1 MMKKLIVLMG
11 LMMLSL
17 TAFSQTG
24 TNNQVKCF
32 PVPVVKQI
40 MKDLLIGDQ
49 AKAQLKLS
57 DSLLVLT
64 EQKVQIQDSIIGNMK
79 LKEDNYL
86 KEIDI
91 QNQKYVISENYSKQ
105 LEKDLKKLKVKNK
118 FTSIL
123 SSSAILILG
132 TFLIIK

>member
-1 MMKKLIVLMG
+1 MG
-11 LMMLSL
+11 LMMLNL

-32 PVPVVKQI
+32 PIPVVKQI
-40 MKDLLIGDQ
+40 MKDLLIGDE

-64 EQKVQIQDSIIGNMK
+64 EQKVQIQDSVINSMK
-79 LKEDNYL
+79 AKEENYL
-86 KEIDI
+86 KENEI
-91 QNQKYVISENYSKQ
+91 QNQKYMILENYSKQ
-105 LEKDLKKLKVKNK
+105 LEKDLKKQKVKHK

-123 SSSAILILG
+123 SGSVIALLTALLIV
-132 TFLIIK
+132 K

>member
-1 MMKKLIVLMG
+1 MG
-11 LMMLSL
+11 LMMLNL

-24 TNNQVKCF
+24 TDNQVKCF

-40 MKDLLIGDQ
+40 MKDLLIGDE

-79 LKEDNYL
+79 HKEDNYL
-86 KEIDI
+86 KDIEI
-91 QNQKYVISENYSKQ
+91 QNQKYVILEDYSKK
-105 LEKDLKKLKVKNK
+105 LEKDLKKQKVKHK

-123 SSSAILILG
+123 SGSVIALLTALLIV
-132 TFLIIK
+132 K

>member
-1 MMKKLIVLMG
+1 MG

-40 MKDLLIGDQ
+40 MKDLLVGDQ

-64 EQKVQIQDSIIGNMK
+64 EQKIQIQDSIIGNMK

-91 QNQKYVISENYSKQ
+91 QNQKYLILENYSKQ

>member
-1 MMKKLIVLMG
+1 MG

-32 PVPVVKQI
+32 PAPVVKQI

-49 AKAQLKLS
+49 AKTQLKLS

-79 LKEDNYL
+79 RKEDNYL
-86 KEIDI
+86 KDIDI
-91 QNQKYVISENYSKQ
+91 QNQKYLILENYSKQ

>member
-1 MMKKLIVLMG
+1 MG
-11 LMMLSL
+11 LMMLNL

-40 MKDLLIGDQ
+40 MKDLLIGDE

-64 EQKVQIQDSIIGNMK
+64 EQKVQIQDSVINSMK
-79 LKEDNYL
+79 AKEENYL
-86 KEIDI
+86 KENEI
-91 QNQKYVISENYSKQ
+91 QNQKYMILENYSKQ
-105 LEKDLKKLKVKNK
+105 LEKDLKKQKVKHK

-123 SSSAILILG
+123 SGSVIALLTALLIV
-132 TFLIIK
+132 K

>member
-1 MMKKLIVLMG
+1 MS

-24 TNNQVKCF
+24 TNNQVKCI

-40 MKDLLIGDQ
+40 MKDLLIGDE

-79 LKEDNYL
+79 LKENNYL

-91 QNQKYVISENYSKQ
+91 QNQKYLILEKYSKQ

-123 SSSAILILG
+123 SSSTILILG

>member
-1 MMKKLIVLMG
+1 MS

-40 MKDLLIGDQ
+40 MKDLLSGDE
-49 AKAQLKLS
+49 AKIQLKLT

-64 EQKVQIQDSIIGNMK
+64 EKKVVIQDSIINDMK
-79 LKEDNYL
+79 VKEENHL
-86 KEIDI
+86 KEIEI
-91 QNQKYVISENYSKQ
+91 LKQKYTILEEYSKV
-105 LEKDLKKLKVKNK
+105 LEKDLKKQKVKNK

-123 SSSAILILG
+123 STGVITVLTTI
-132 TFLIIK
+132 LIIK

>member
-1 MMKKLIVLMG
+1 
-11 LMMLSL
+11 L

-40 MKDLLIGDQ
+40 MKDLLSGDE
-49 AKAQLKLS
+49 AKIQLKLT

-64 EQKVQIQDSIIGNMK
+64 EQKVDIQDSIINNMK
-79 LKEDNYL
+79 DKEENYL
-86 KEIDI
+86 KEIEI
-91 QNQKYVISENYSKQ
+91 LNQKYIISENYSKE
-105 LEKDLKKLKVKNK
+105 LEKNLKKQKVKTK

-123 SSSAILILG
+123 SAGVITVLTTILI
-132 TFLIIK
+132 IR

>member
-1 MMKKLIVLMG
+1 MG
-11 LMMLSL
+11 LMMFSL

-40 MKDLLIGDQ
+40 MKDLLVGDQ

-64 EQKVQIQDSIIGNMK
+64 EQKVQIQDSIIGDMK
-79 LKEDNYL
+79 LKEYNYL

-91 QNQKYVISENYSKQ
+91 QNQKYLISENYSKQ

>member
-1 MMKKLIVLMG
+1 
-11 LMMLSL
+11 L

>member
-1 MMKKLIVLMG
+1 MS

-40 MKDLLIGDQ
+40 MKDLLSGDE

-57 DSLLVLT
+57 DSLLILT
-64 EQKVQIQDSIIGNMK
+64 EKKVQIQDSIINGMK
-79 LKEDNYL
+79 LKEENYSAQIESE
-86 KEIDI
+86 K
-91 QNQKYVISENYSKQ
+91 QKLVISENYTKQ
-105 LEKDLKKLKVKNK
+105 LEKDLKKEKVKNK

-123 SSSAILILG
+123 SVAVISALTTL
-132 TFLIIK
+132 LIIQ

>member
-1 MMKKLIVLMG
+1 
-11 LMMLSL
+11 MLSL

-40 MKDLLIGDQ
+40 MKDLLVGDQ

-64 EQKVQIQDSIIGNMK
+64 EQKIQIQDSIIGNMK

-91 QNQKYVISENYSKQ
+91 QNQKYLILENYSKQ

>member
-1 MMKKLIVLMG
+1 MG
-11 LMMLSL
+11 LMTLSL

-40 MKDLLIGDQ
+40 MKDLLVGDQ

-91 QNQKYVISENYSKQ
+91 QNQKYLILENYSKQ

>member
-1 MMKKLIVLMG
+1 
-11 LMMLSL
+11 MMLNL

-24 TNNQVKCF
+24 TDNQVKCF

-40 MKDLLIGDQ
+40 MKDLLIGDE

-79 LKEDNYL
+79 HKEDNYL
-86 KEIDI
+86 KDIEI
-91 QNQKYVISENYSKQ
+91 QNQKYVILEDYSKK
-105 LEKDLKKLKVKNK
+105 LEKDLKKQKVKHK

-123 SSSAILILG
+123 SGSVIALLTALLIV
-132 TFLIIK
+132 K

>member
-1 MMKKLIVLMG
+1 MG

-32 PVPVVKQI
+32 PAPVVKQI
-40 MKDLLIGDQ
+40 MKDLLIGDE

-79 LKEDNYL
+79 LKENNYL

-91 QNQKYVISENYSKQ
+91 QNQKYLILEKYSKQ

-123 SSSAILILG
+123 SSSTILILG